1 MQALDLVN
9 QTFLRKGD
17 TVIIEEENYGGTI
30 SRLKRLGVNMVGIPL
45 EKDGMN
51 LKILEQ
57 ELNDLLKKEII
68 PRYIYTIPTIQ
79 NPTGTVMSVAKRKQL
94 IKLSKKYQIPIFE
107 DDCYADLLFE
117 KERPPAIKSFD
128 KEG

>member
-30 SRLKRLGVNMVGIPL
+30 SRLRRLGVNMVGIPL

-57 ELNDLLKKEII
+57 ELNDLQKKEII

-79 NPTGTVMSVAKRKQL
+79 NPMEQQCQLQSVTNKI
-94 IKLSKKYQIPIFE
+94 IKNIK
-107 DDCYADLLFE
+107 CYFKMIVTDSFE
-117 KERPPAIKSFD
+117 KERPCD
-128 KEG
+128 KVI